1 MVTTAVNTAVSDGS
15 TVVSI
20 PFPGTAESGLE
31 SGVTELRSGSI
42 DLETQELP
50 NIALAPED
58 VATLRSLVDR
68 YDQVIRDLDQLNE
81 QIESLLQAEGIKA
94 CES

>member
-1 MVTTAVNTAVSDGS
+1 MVASAVNTAVSDAT

-20 PFPGTAESGLE
+20 PFKVAIESTETGLE
-31 SGVTELRSGSI
+31 LGSA
-42 DLETQELP
+42 DSFSQELP
-50 NIALAPED
+50 NIALAPEE

-68 YDQVIRDLDQLNE
+68 YDQVIKDLDQLND
-81 QIESLLQAEGIKA
+81 QIETLLKAEGIKA

>member
-1 MVTTAVNTAVSDGS
+1 MVASSVNTAVSDAT

-20 PFPGTAESGLE
+20 PFPVALESTEAGLE
-31 SGVTELRSGSI
+31 LGSTDSI
-42 DLETQELP
+42 SQELP
-50 NIALAPED
+50 NIALAPEE

-68 YDQVIRDLDQLNE
+68 YDQVIKDLDHLND
-81 QIESLLQAEGIKA
+81 QIETLLKAEGIKA

>member
-1 MVTTAVNTAVSDGS
+1 MVTTAVNTSVSDGT
-15 TVVSI
+15 TVISI
-20 PFPGTAESGLE
+20 PFPVAVESGLE
-31 SGVTELRSGSI
+31 SGGVEIKSNSSDTEA
-42 DLETQELP
+42 QQLP
-50 NIALAPED
+50 NIALAPDE

>member
-1 MVTTAVNTAVSDGS
+1 MVTSAVNTAVSDGS

-20 PFPGTAESGLE
+20 SLPGIAESG
-31 SGVTELRSGSI
+31 SVTEIRSGSF

>member
-1 MVTTAVNTAVSDGS
+1 MVTTAVNTAVSDGT
-15 TVVSI
+15 TVISI
-20 PFPGTAESGLE
+20 PFPVAAESGLE
-31 SGVTELRSGSI
+31 SAGVEVKSNSG
-42 DLETQELP
+42 DAEAQELP
-50 NIALAPED
+50 NIALAPDE

-81 QIESLLQAEGIKA
+81 QIESLLLAEGIKA